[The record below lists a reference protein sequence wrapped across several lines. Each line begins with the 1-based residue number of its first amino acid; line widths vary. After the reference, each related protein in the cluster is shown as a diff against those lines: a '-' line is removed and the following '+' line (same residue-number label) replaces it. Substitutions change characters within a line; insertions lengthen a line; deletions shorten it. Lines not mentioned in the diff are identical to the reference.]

1 MVVYIT
7 KVVCDVEKVSTGNL
21 GQLRMK
27 IAIFKEETTSVS
39 AGFLV
44 NPLSCSNSN
53 LECWFLWRKT
63 GKPEEKP
70 GLRARPE
77 STTNSGNPHVVPG
90 RYRSRATFS
99 GARSVFSPI
108 CQPFSPGKK
117 TPKEQNQTNKQTK
130 EKKIGYD
137 RGTLTAAWFAQLV
150 ELRTAVREPHTGP
163 SLRVL
168 K

>member
-90 RYRSRATFS
+90 RYRSRATLVRGQCSHQF
-99 GARSVFSPI
+99 ANPSPRE
-108 CQPFSPGKK
+108 KK
-117 TPKEQNQTNKQTK
+117 HQKSKTKQTNKQ
-130 EKKIGYD
+130 KK
-137 RGTLTAAWFAQLV
+137 RKLV
-150 ELRTAVREPHTGP
+150 TTGEH
-163 SLRVL
+163 
-168 K
+168 

>member
-27 IAIFKEETTSVS
+27 IAIFKEDTTSVS

-90 RYRSRATFS
+90 RYRSRATLVRGQCSHQF
-99 GARSVFSPI
+99 ANPSPREKNTKRAK
-108 CQPFSPGKK
+108 P
-117 TPKEQNQTNKQTK
+117 NKQTK

-150 ELRTAVREPHTGP
+150 ERRTAVREPHTGP

>member
-1 MVVYIT
+1 MVVHIT

-44 NPLSCSNSN
+44 NSLSCSNSN

-63 GKPEEKP
+63 GKPVEKP

-90 RYRSRATFS
+90 RYRSRARLVRGQSSHRF
-99 GARSVFSPI
+99 ANPSPRE
-108 CQPFSPGKK
+108 KK
-117 TPKEQNQTNKQTK
+117 HQKSKTKQTNKQ
-130 EKKIGYD
+130 KK
-137 RGTLTAAWFAQLV
+137 RKLV
-150 ELRTAVREPHTGP
+150 TTGEH
-163 SLRVL
+163 
-168 K
+168 